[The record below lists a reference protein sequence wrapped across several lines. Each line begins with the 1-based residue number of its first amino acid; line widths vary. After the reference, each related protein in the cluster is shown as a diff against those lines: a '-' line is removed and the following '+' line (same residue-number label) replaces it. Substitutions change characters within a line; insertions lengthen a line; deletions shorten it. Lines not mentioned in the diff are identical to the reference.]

1 MSPVMAIVLPV
12 ANLVVV
18 AALPVNSP
26 VNPVDDTEVNPEM
39 VLVDVPKAIAVV
51 PIVIELLANCPLVIP
66 AIPLIS
72 VVVIVPSAIF
82 AEVIE
87 PSATPAAAA
96 FKST

>member
-26 VNPVDDTEVNPEM
+26 VKPVDDTEVNPEM

-66 AIPLIS
+66 AVPLIS

-87 PSATPAAAA
+87 PSATAAAVICA
-96 FKST
+96 ST